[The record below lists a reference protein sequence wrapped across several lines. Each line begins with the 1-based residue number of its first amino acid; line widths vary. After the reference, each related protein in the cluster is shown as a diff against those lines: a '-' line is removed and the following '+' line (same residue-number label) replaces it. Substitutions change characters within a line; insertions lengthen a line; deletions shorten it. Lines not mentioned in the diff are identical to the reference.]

1 MRAIEAARDFFAR
14 SSGLAAVYLYGRYGT
29 GPSYP
34 DTDIEIGLVFPEET
48 EEDEIR
54 EYLDRISDSSPLG
67 GEPGILMPFALNT
80 HILPVIHEVL
90 VGGSLLVDNDPRA
103 RAAFT
108 EKARARIDAERS
120 SMLGDARE
128 AITQARVLGLAVAA
142 MAGYMLP
149 QPPRYL
155 DPIRIGWR
163 LGRILA
169 SVAVLEASTRDS
181 EALSRDPDRLGQ
193 AIGWF
198 SNAAGAATGIAK
210 AMLGTFDMER
220 PPRRWQVFVPIADAG
235 LATMDLALAL
245 GALVELRWQLLGS
258 GGLMAAERVLNGIRG
273 GLPHLV
279 SFARMAAWYCEV
291 PGGRGDTKVH

>member
-1 MRAIEAARDFFAR
+1 MRAIEAAKAFFAR
-14 SSGLAAVYLYGRYGT
+14 SSGLIAAYLYGRYGT

-34 DTDIEIGLVFPEET
+34 DTDIEIGLVFPDGT

-90 VGGSLLVDNDPRA
+90 VGASLLVDNDPLA
-103 RAAFT
+103 RTAFAD
-108 EKARARIDAERS
+108 KARARIDAERS
-120 SMLGDARE
+120 SMLDDARE
-128 AITQARVLGLAVAA
+128 AITQARALGLAVTA

-149 QPPRYL
+149 QPPKYL

-163 LGRILA
+163 LGRVLA
-169 SVAVLEASTRDS
+169 SAAVLEASTRDP
-181 EALSRDPDRLGQ
+181 EAMSRDPDRLGQ

-198 SNAAGAATGIAK
+198 SNAVGAATGIGK
-210 AMLGTFDMER
+210 AMLNTFDMER
-220 PPRRWQVFVPIADAG
+220 PPRRWQVFIPIADAG
-235 LATMDLALAL
+235 LVTMDLALAL

-279 SFARMAAWYCEV
+279 SFARLAAWYCEV
-291 PGGRGDTKVH
+291 PGGRGDTRVH